1 MTVDEINQYL
11 IKINEIQKKMNVTL
25 FYKGNEALILRIVIW
40 VIVFGA
46 LFYFIMHEFN
56 IIESIFFA
64 TLSWFVLSVVTLCVS
79 NSIVDVERKKSFQTV
94 PFEFIIYL
102 TSGKKK
108 AVNEIPKLLSEINN
122 RAGNPNPR
130 FTDLETAKRFLLAEK
145 AKQEYIK
152 RQEEIIREE
161 NIRIEEEETKKNSRI
176 LEKIEKAVKGE
187 VFRTIHKKDFPVSIT
202 DKDVMV
208 IIGISIQRTELYK
221 KKVEGKPI
229 FINSLLE
236 YTEKD
241 LTPLLQNNPV
251 IEEYIENTVKKV
263 NEVIKNE

>member
-11 IKINEIQKKMNVTL
+11 IKINEVQKKMNVTL
-25 FYKGNEALILRIVIW
+25 FHKGNDTLILRIVFW
-40 VIVFGA
+40 FIVFGA
-46 LFYFIMHEFN
+46 LFYLIMHEFN
-56 IIESIFFA
+56 IKESIFFA
-64 TLSWFVLSVVTLCVS
+64 AMSWLVLSVVTLCVS
-79 NSIVDVERKKSFQTV
+79 GSIVDAESKRSFQTV

-102 TSGKKK
+102 NSGKKE
-108 AVNEIPKLLSEINN
+108 AVNEIPKLLSEINSKIGKN
-122 RAGNPNPR
+122 NPR

-145 AKQEYIK
+145 VKQEYIEK
-152 RQEEIIREE
+152 QEEIIRKE
-161 NIRIEEEETKKNSRI
+161 NLRIEEKQTRENSRI

-208 IIGISIQRTELYK
+208 IIGISIQKTELYK

-229 FINSLLE
+229 FINPLLE
-236 YTEKD
+236 YTEAD

-251 IEEYIENTVKKV
+251 VEEYIENTVKKV
-263 NEVIKNE
+263 NKVLKNE